1 MMLQPPVISLM
12 TADRVPA
19 TPSVPPVEPLNLAVP
34 DRPAI
39 VPPAAQFDIVTA
51 DTAPSRAERLFAH
64 VEDTQA
70 ASHAQI
76 DRQLR
81 QIASGHM
88 TTSDLLRLQYEFGER
103 NVKLTLYKS
112 IADGFVQGMQTM
124 VKG

>member
-1 MMLQPPVISLM
+1 MMLQPPVISM
-12 TADRVPA
+12 IADRVPA
-19 TPSVPPVEPLNLAVP
+19 ALPAPSIEPLNLGVP
-34 DRPAI
+34 ARAPL

-51 DTAPSRAERLFAH
+51 DVAPSRAERLFEH
-64 VEDTQA
+64 VEGAQA